1 MKEALISVI
10 IIAGWLAKYMKETR
24 LSAFLYM
31 RHCSAMSNLKI
42 RFRDCST
49 DSDHEADTTDS
60 DHRCRSQILIN
71 FAICALFSFTS
82 SSNRFFSCCKANT
95 NG

>member
-31 RHCSAMSNLKI
+31 GHCSAMSNLKI

-49 DSDHEADTTDS
+49 DSDQETAPLCKEHHSVIDY
-60 DHRCRSQILIN
+60 RLVQ
-71 FAICALFSFTS
+71 TS
-82 SSNRFFSCCKANT
+82 LAARPTSV
-95 NG
+95 

>member
-31 RHCSAMSNLKI
+31 KHCSAMSTLKI
-42 RFRDCST
+42 KFGCCST
-49 DSDHEADTTDS
+49 DDQTSGL
-60 DHRCRSQILIN
+60 IL
-71 FAICALFSFTS
+71 
-82 SSNRFFSCCKANT
+82 
-95 NG
+95 